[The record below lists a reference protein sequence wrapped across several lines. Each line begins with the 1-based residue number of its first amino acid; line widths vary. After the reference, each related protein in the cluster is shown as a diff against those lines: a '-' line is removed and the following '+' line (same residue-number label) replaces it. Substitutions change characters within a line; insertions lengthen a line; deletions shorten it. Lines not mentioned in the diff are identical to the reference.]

1 MAQGNRFHLSYER
14 MAMFVDEAPA
24 FKGAGTITPK
34 FLKRIQSVS
43 YSFDYGAQQLKE
55 IGSHEYIK
63 DKSPAVYDGATLV
76 TPATSRVPII
86 TQPQVQLNF
95 DYFFFT
101 GGNEE
106 AVGLNIHYVK
116 NESLYLDSWTATA
129 YSDEAKV
136 KHLTKAWEAN
146 ENTAGIDIPGTS
158 PKWTDIT
165 YTRKSGNEWDAMAD
179 ADEKAKYSAGIF
191 NGSKLYAKPNWATYG
206 STAVADKGDV
216 NFYIVAEDTNAR
228 RDVVGRDGVEFDDID
243 FIGFGN
249 CFLTN
254 YTLKAAVGSYA
265 SCSLA
270 YGCSNLAFDIYK
282 DSDKPK
288 CPAVDNDGVR
298 SSDGVSL
305 PDLTSAFEST
315 SAGEPSLVMRPG
327 DIEVKFTNNKPNQTE
342 DEGFHSIDL
351 DFERMSIQDMEIS
364 LDIERKDIN
373 AFGSNYMKDRKIQF
387 PILGTLQVS
396 ATMRDFTQK
405 GSIENIFNDDVDYDV
420 EVILYDR
427 TSLSDKRKRATW
439 KIKGARLNAEAHSAS
454 IGDFAKIGASFVFEV
469 TTTSGMDIV
478 RASDD

>member
-24 FKGAGTITPK
+24 FKGAEPITPK
-34 FLKRIQSVS
+34 FLKRIQDVS

-63 DKSPAVYDGATLV
+63 DKSPATL
-76 TPATSRVPII
+76 TAPATSRVPII
-86 TQPQVQLNF
+86 TQPQVQLDF
-95 DYFFFT
+95 SYLFFT

-106 AVGLNIHYVK
+106 AMGLNIHYVK
-116 NESLYLDSWTATA
+116 NESLYLNPWTATN
-129 YSDEAKV
+129 YPVDGRV
-136 KHLTKAWEAN
+136 KYLTKAWEAS
-146 ENTAGIDIPGTS
+146 EATTAAEIPGDS
-158 PKWTDIT
+158 PKWTDVT
-165 YTRKSGNEWDAMAD
+165 YTRITGNEWEALTD

-216 NFYIVAEDTNAR
+216 NFYIAAESTNAR
-228 RDVVGRDGVEFDDID
+228 KDVVGRVGEGFDDID

-254 YTLKAAVGSYA
+254 YTLKAAVGSFA
-265 SCSLA
+265 SCNLSYA
-270 YGCSNLAFDIYK
+270 CSNLAFDIYK
-282 DSDKPK
+282 HDVLPK

-298 SSDGVSL
+298 SSGQVGL

-351 DFERMSIQDMEIS
+351 NFERMSIQDMEIS

-396 ATMRDFTQK
+396 ATLREFAQK

-439 KIKGARLNAEAHSAS
+439 KIRGARLNAEAHSAS

-478 RASDD
+478 RASSD